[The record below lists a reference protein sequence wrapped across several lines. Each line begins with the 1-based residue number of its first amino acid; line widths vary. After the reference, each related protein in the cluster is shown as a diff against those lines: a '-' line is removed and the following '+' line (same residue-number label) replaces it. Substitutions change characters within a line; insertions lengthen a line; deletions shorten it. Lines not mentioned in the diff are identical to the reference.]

1 MKGKKRLNGQSNR
14 GFSLFAVIIAVS
26 FIAIL
31 GLLVT
36 YIAISN
42 FYMKVTDLKGKDS
55 FYTAEQGLEE
65 IKVGLQQDVG
75 TAMSKAFTEVM
86 ENYDRDSASG
96 NAQDADRQEKY
107 RELFI
112 DYLKKTLKISEIPGQ
127 YDYKM
132 FEDKQYLNKENVL
145 TDESKETL
153 IVVSDNP
160 DVEYVDDKN
169 NGIILKNLKVIY
181 VDPKGRASIIK
192 TDISLGTPKAKFPT
206 SSTLPDLMSMVVVAN
221 GGIVCESP
229 DNINTDNDSNVIT
242 LRGNIYAGLI
252 QDDSLCRQIN
262 NRYGNSKADY
272 GHKTSIWIKNGA
284 QLNVESGEKFVSR
297 AEINVDHSSLTINSK
312 VGFWTRGITIGSSL
326 DKQANVKLLGTSYV
340 ADDLTIASG
349 SNAYVDIEGNY
360 YGYGSEASAKE
371 LKTNPEYESLGCYEQ
386 YTDKTQQDSYSTSDL
401 SSSIVI
407 NGKNATL
414 DLSKVQKMELS
425 GKSYISTSKYSS
437 DNGTNSDVV
446 TGSKGF
452 AGASRPRS
460 PMPVSWQQIKS

>member
-153 IVVSDNP
+153 MVVSDNP

-284 QLNVESGEKFVSR
+284 QLNV
-297 AEINVDHSSLTINSK
+297 
-312 VGFWTRGITIGSSL
+312 
-326 DKQANVKLLGTSYV
+326 
-340 ADDLTIASG
+340 
-349 SNAYVDIEGNY
+349 
-360 YGYGSEASAKE
+360 
-371 LKTNPEYESLGCYEQ
+371 
-386 YTDKTQQDSYSTSDL
+386 
-401 SSSIVI
+401 
-407 NGKNATL
+407 
-414 DLSKVQKMELS
+414 
-425 GKSYISTSKYSS
+425 
-437 DNGTNSDVV
+437 
-446 TGSKGF
+446 
-452 AGASRPRS
+452 
-460 PMPVSWQQIKS
+460 

>member
-132 FEDKQYLNKENVL
+132 
-145 TDESKETL
+145 
-153 IVVSDNP
+153 
-160 DVEYVDDKN
+160 
-169 NGIILKNLKVIY
+169 
-181 VDPKGRASIIK
+181 
-192 TDISLGTPKAKFPT
+192 
-206 SSTLPDLMSMVVVAN
+206 
-221 GGIVCESP
+221 
-229 DNINTDNDSNVIT
+229 
-242 LRGNIYAGLI
+242 
-252 QDDSLCRQIN
+252 
-262 NRYGNSKADY
+262 
-272 GHKTSIWIKNGA
+272 W
-284 QLNVESGEKFVSR
+284 
-297 AEINVDHSSLTINSK
+297 
-312 VGFWTRGITIGSSL
+312 
-326 DKQANVKLLGTSYV
+326 
-340 ADDLTIASG
+340 
-349 SNAYVDIEGNY
+349 
-360 YGYGSEASAKE
+360 
-371 LKTNPEYESLGCYEQ
+371 
-386 YTDKTQQDSYSTSDL
+386 
-401 SSSIVI
+401 
-407 NGKNATL
+407 
-414 DLSKVQKMELS
+414 
-425 GKSYISTSKYSS
+425 
-437 DNGTNSDVV
+437 
-446 TGSKGF
+446 
-452 AGASRPRS
+452 
-460 PMPVSWQQIKS
+460 